1 VPSSASWHD
10 SSTADWT
17 VTRVG
22 AQKHCQANPKSP
34 LFRELCGIARKTVGL
49 ADVLREALTPLAS
62 EIDLAFVF
70 GSVAQGKERVTSDVD
85 VFVVGS
91 VSFTDVVKS
100 VAARKV
106 LRVRRGPAVYS
117 RGFPGK
123 KRTQPL
129 SGLSRPDSD
138 GVTSKTAFPLRGVSR

>member
-1 VPSSASWHD
+1 MPSSASWHD

-91 VSFTDVVKS
+91 VSFTDVVKA
-100 VAARKV
+100 VAPTHERLGREINPVVMPRSDFLRKQKEGDRFVARVIREPK
-106 LRVRRGPAVYS
+106 LFLIGTWPTLA
-117 RGFPGK
+117 
-123 KRTQPL
+123 
-129 SGLSRPDSD
+129 
-138 GVTSKTAFPLRGVSR
+138 